1 MDANIVTDPGSNTEH
16 EDLRVAD
23 RPIPALVDEAFW
35 IVRLE
40 LASRACCCPAKP
52 SVVAIM
58 PSGPDRAG
66 PADLMLCG
74 THYRAAAE
82 GLQAAGAVVY
92 TGSLG

>member
-1 MDANIVTDPGSNTEH
+1 MDANIVTVVGGHTGH

-23 RPIPALVDEAFW
+23 RPVPALVEEAFW

-40 LASRACCCPAKP
+40 LAPRACCCPAKP

-58 PSGPDRAG
+58 PSGPDRAES
-66 PADLMLCG
+66 ADLLLCG
-74 THYRAAAE
+74 THYSAAAE
-82 GLQAAGAVVY
+82 GLQTAGAVIY